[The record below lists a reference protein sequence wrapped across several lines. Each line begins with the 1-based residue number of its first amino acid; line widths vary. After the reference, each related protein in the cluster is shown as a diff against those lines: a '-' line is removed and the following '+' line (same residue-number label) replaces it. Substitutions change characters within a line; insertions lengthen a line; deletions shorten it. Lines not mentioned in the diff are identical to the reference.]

1 MIETLQSLL
10 QGFLDWLAQVILPD
24 WNDVI
29 TWIPALLMGLVGLIL
44 LLVLAAWWRSREVNR
59 PRLIGRVREGAP
71 PPGTHLPGPSKWPFV
86 IPVGAVVLFASLVL
100 HPDRAPNPVIDPDT
114 GQIVTGPTPDV
125 GGLVNLP
132 LLGLGLAVVLVG
144 IVGWYLDARREW
156 RRAEDPTWSAAPALE
171 PGPEPTPPPGVHL
184 PGPSP
189 WPFLAPIALAV
200 FMFGIVFSF
209 WFVLG
214 GLAMAI
220 VAIAGWYRD
229 AGREWRGTEEG
240 HAPPHYEAR
249 SAISGR
255 LVSLYA
261 LIAAVSLGFFF
272 APNYIAWVN
281 PVPTLAPA
289 ASLSANLKITAVS
302 VLGFDTQSLTVPAD
316 TPLTVEFDNP
326 DAGVQHNFAIYTS
339 SDLATA
345 LFEGERITGPAKA
358 TYQVPPIPKG
368 TYHFV
373 CDVHPQTMTG
383 TLTSQ

>member
-10 QGFLDWLAQVILPD
+10 QGFLDWLA
-24 WNDVI
+24 
-29 TWIPALLMGLVGLIL
+29 
-44 LLVLAAWWRSREVNR
+44 
-59 PRLIGRVREGAP
+59 
-71 PPGTHLPGPSKWPFV
+71 
-86 IPVGAVVLFASLVL
+86 
-100 HPDRAPNPVIDPDT
+100 PVIHPDT

-214 GLAMAI
+214 GLAMAV

-229 AGREWRGTEEG
+229 AGREWRGAEEG
-240 HAPPHYEAR
+240 CAPPHYEAR

-261 LIAAVSLGFFF
+261 LIAAVSLGLFF

-358 TYQVPPIPKG
+358 TYQVPPIPEG

-373 CDVHPQTMTG
+373 CDVALAAPAPPAGPGAPRPRAAGGPPLRHGEPRRERRRGHRDRRPSAPGQAGPGPRPARPRRAPG
-383 TLTSQ
+383 TAPPPPLGGRPGRALWRARA

>member
-1 MIETLQSLL
+1 MIETLRSLF

-24 WNDVI
+24 WSDVI
-29 TWIPALLMGLVGLIL
+29 RWIPALLLGLLGLVL
-44 LLVLAAWWRSREVNR
+44 LPIAAAWWRNGKANR
-59 PRLIGRVREGAP
+59 PRLIPRLREGDP
-71 PPGTHLPGPSKWPFV
+71 PPGTHLPGPSKWPFL
-86 IPVGAVVLFASLVL
+86 IPVGAVFFFASLVF
-100 HPDRAPNPVIDPDT
+100 HPDRAPNPVIDPST
-114 GQIVTGPTPDV
+114 GQISTGPAPAI
-125 GGLVNLP
+125 GGLFNLP
-132 LLGLGLAVVLVG
+132 LLGIGLAIVLVG
-144 IVGWYLDARREW
+144 IAGWFLDAGREW
-156 RRAEDPTWSAAPALE
+156 RRAEDPTWSPAPA
-171 PGPEPTPPPGVHL
+171 PEPEAEPAPPPGVHL

-200 FMFGIVFSF
+200 LMFGFVFSP

-214 GLAMAI
+214 GLAMAV
-220 VAIAGWYRD
+220 VAIAGWYGD

-249 SAISGR
+249 TAISGR
-255 LVSLYA
+255 LVTLYA
-261 LIAAVSLGFFF
+261 LIAAVSLGLVF

-281 PVPTLAPA
+281 SAPGTAPA
-289 ASLSANLKITAVS
+289 ASLSPDQKITAVS

-316 TPLTVEFDNP
+316 TPLTIAFDNP
-326 DAGVQHNFAIYTS
+326 QAGVQHNFAIYTA

-345 LFEGERITGPAKA
+345 LFQGERITGPAKT